1 MIAQI
6 GEEAKVVVRQ
16 PDKETGRRI
25 KCASAHDLRRSF
37 ASRLINA
44 GVSAETLMVIMRHKD
59 FATTRNFYG
68 AKRAAQAAAVEVHQN
83 LLLGEKAEELVRDA
97 EQVGKLTAEDMK
109 TLKRLLRSLGQSAA
123 KPSSAAA
130 TPDAP
135 M

>member
-1 MIAQI
+1 
-6 GEEAKVVVRQ
+6 
-16 PDKETGRRI
+16 
-25 KCASAHDLRRSF
+25 
-37 ASRLINA
+37 
-44 GVSAETLMVIMRHKD
+44 MVIMRHKD

-68 AKRAAQAAAVEVHQN
+68 AKRAAQAAAAEIHQK

-109 TLKRLLRSLGQSAA
+109 TLKQLLRSLGQSAA

-130 TPDAP
+130 TPNSP